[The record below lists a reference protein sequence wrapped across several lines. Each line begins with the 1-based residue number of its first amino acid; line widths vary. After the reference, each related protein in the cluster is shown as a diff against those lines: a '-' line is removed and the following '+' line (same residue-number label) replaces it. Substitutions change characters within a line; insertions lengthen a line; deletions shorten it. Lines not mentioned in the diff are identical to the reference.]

1 MPNQCEVVLD
11 MKRFSAVLVVTLCC
25 VAFVAG
31 GANSTFAQRQKPTG
45 HEIARAAKVAKLNR
59 RASTT
64 SEKDG
69 KKVTV
74 TPMDLSKINNLK
86 DLEKGHVIAVIDV
99 KGILELP
106 DGKYNLFVAKSND
119 AWQAFFESG
128 GRIAKQDENVKV
140 SSKEI
145 DERKVG
151 PEPDVMAPIG
161 PNILCFQCH
170 SPNGGLYWV
179 CIELPRWVNLNG

>member
-1 MPNQCEVVLD
+1 MILFRKGVS
-11 MKRFSAVLVVTLCC
+11 MKRFSSLLIVTLSF

-31 GANSTFAQRQKPTG
+31 GANSTFAQRENPTG
-45 HEIARAAKVAKLNR
+45 REIARAAKVAKLNPS
-59 RASTT
+59 ASET

-74 TPMDLSKINNLK
+74 TPIDLSRINNPK
-86 DLEKGHVIAVIDV
+86 DLEKGYVVAVINV

-106 DGKYNLFVAKSND
+106 DGKYNVFVAKSND

-128 GRIAKQDENVKV
+128 GRIAKQDESVKV
-140 SSKEI
+140 SSKEL
-145 DERKVG
+145 EVSARG
-151 PEPDVMAPIG
+151 TQPDVMAPIG
-161 PNILCFQCH
+161 PNIICFFCH
-170 SPNGGLYWV
+170 SPYGGLYQV